1 MNAENRSREAII
13 VFGLKKDFLQQ
24 KSFADRPTQ
33 KKFPRGHV
41 TEVLFIL
48 A

>member
-13 VFGLKKDFLQQ
+13 VFGLKKRLFTT

-33 KKFPRGHV
+33 KKIPRGHV